1 MTSETAQTGPD
12 GPPSGSARRA
22 DDERPL
28 ASVIVL
34 GYNGRAYLEECLASV
49 LDQDLP
55 PDRYEVLY
63 VDNGSRDGSAALVRE
78 RFPQAGVLALDRNYG
93 YAEGNNIG
101 FRQTRGEFAV
111 FLNQDT
117 VVHRSW
123 LRELIEG
130 VRSSPDIAAGHA
142 NVIQPWYPEFAGIAE
157 RADVGVAYTA
167 EVNRLGYMH
176 YRRLPSV
183 ERPIDTLFL
192 HGVCIVLRRAL
203 VDELGYVFDP
213 DFFAY
218 AEDLDLGLRVR
229 AAGYRSVVVPKAVVY
244 HKHTLRTELGW
255 GTVAKTVRIIR
266 NRYLAFFK
274 VMSGWEFALMVPLLT
289 IGAPFNAGEF
299 GLSRFR
305 QLLFGMAL
313 VPATAA
319 ALAVT
324 LFQLPRFLSKRRR
337 VRASASGRGAWCL
350 RALWSGAQA

>member
-1 MTSETAQTGPD
+1 MAERGVAGREATG
-12 GPPSGSARRA
+12 SVRSAA
-22 DDERPL
+22 VGQRPL

-55 PDRYEVLY
+55 QYRYEVLY

-78 RFPQAGVLALDRNYG
+78 RFPQARVLALERNYG

-101 FRQTRGEFAV
+101 FRETRGEFVV

-117 VVHRSW
+117 VVHHSW

-130 VRSSPDIAAGHA
+130 VRSSPEIVAGHA
-142 NVIQPWYPEFAGIAE
+142 NIIQPWYPEFAGIVG

-167 EVNRLGYMH
+167 EVNRLGYMR
-176 YRRLPSV
+176 YQRLPSA
-183 ERPIDTLFL
+183 ERPVDTLFL

-229 AAGYRSVVVPKAVVY
+229 ASGYRSVVVPRAVVY
-244 HKHTLRTELGW
+244 HKHTLQTEFSWRT
-255 GTVAKTVRIIR
+255 VVKTVRIIR

-274 VMSGWEFALMVPLLT
+274 VMSGWEFALMVPLMT
-289 IGAPFNAGEF
+289 VGAPFNALEF

-305 QLLFGMAL
+305 RLLYGVAL

-319 ALAVT
+319 ALVVT
-324 LFQLPRFLSKRRR
+324 LFQLPRFFPKRRR
-337 VRASASGRGAWCL
+337 VRAGARWRGAWCL
-350 RALWSGAQA
+350 GALWSGARA